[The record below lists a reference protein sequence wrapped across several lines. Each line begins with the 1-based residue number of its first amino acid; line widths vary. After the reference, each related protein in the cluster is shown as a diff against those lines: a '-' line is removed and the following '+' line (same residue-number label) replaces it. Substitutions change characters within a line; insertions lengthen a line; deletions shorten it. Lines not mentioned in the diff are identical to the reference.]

1 MKTIISIRD
10 DIFEAGER
18 TAESLG
24 ISRSELYARAV
35 AGFVSLYCG
44 ERVTERLNAVYSD
57 DESSS
62 ALDEGLEALQFHS
75 LSANDLKKS
84 L

>member
-1 MKTIISIRD
+1 MKTAISIRD
-10 DIFEAGER
+10 DIFEAAER
-18 TAESLG
+18 TATTLG

-35 AGFVSLYCG
+35 AEFVSLYSG

-62 ALDEGLEALQFHS
+62 ALDEGLAALQFHS
-75 LSANDLKKS
+75 LSDKDKW
-84 L
+84 